1 MHITHSPAVGATF
14 PFVYQVIW
22 SGRQDSNLRPP
33 VPKTG
38 VLTNWTTSRNV
49 WFSIILRITTNPWEL
64 VSFTPTS
71 DFHRRSPL
79 VCTQPLWNSH
89 CLLTC
94 SLPSLSS
101 IRFHIVL
108 GILIPWILTLWV
120 YTWALFV
127 FHFSYWSW
135 TCLNNRHFLYF
146 IVLLGSGCGS
156 RTQLS
161 WGYEPQMIFEHPYFR
176 SSYPFHSPANFLF
189 ISKNLSR
196 QPDSNR

>member
-1 MHITHSPAVGATF
+1 MVG
-14 PFVYQVIW
+14 
-22 SGRQDSNLRPP
+22 
-33 VPKTG
+33 KTG
-38 VLTNWTTSRNV
+38 LEPATPSSQNWCSSQLNYFPKCVVFYNTSDYHQ
-49 WFSIILRITTNPWEL
+49 PWEL

-89 CLLTC
+89 CLLTY

-108 GILIPWILTLWV
+108 GILVPWTLTLWV

-127 FHFSYWSW
+127 PHISPWSW
-135 TCLNNRHFLYF
+135 TCLNNCNFLYF

-161 WGYEPQMIFEHPYFR
+161 WGYEPQMLFEHPYFR
-176 SSYPFHSPANFLF
+176 SSYPFHSPANFYSYQR
-189 ISKNLSR
+189 ICHANRTRTGNLHRERVVS
-196 QPDSNR
+196 